1 VLLWLGF
8 FMSFIVEGFE
18 KAVESSCIVVEEAK
32 RLLMG
37 VVVPEKISRTVVEKF
52 FRKALRT
59 GVWRFLRAEQKALI
73 LALRVWGREVR
84 SGRLLEIVRGIF
96 LEIEL
101 STLRGKALLYG
112 IAIAIKSG
120 SEALK
125 NLFKNIGYILATGI
139 MYLNN
144 PPMLRVYG

>member
-1 VLLWLGF
+1 
-8 FMSFIVEGFE
+8 MSFIVEDFE
-18 KAVESSCIVVEEAK
+18 KAVENSSTVVEDAK
-32 RLLMG
+32 KMLLNF
-37 VVVPEKISRTVVEKF
+37 VIPDRISRAVVEKF
-52 FRKALRT
+52 FRKALRV
-59 GVWRFLRAEQKALI
+59 GVWRYLKTEQRALI
-73 LALRVWGREVR
+73 LALRIWGREVR
-84 SGRLLEIVRGIF
+84 SRKLLEIVRGMF

-101 STLRGKALLYG
+101 STLKGKALLYG
-112 IAIAIKSG
+112 IAIAIKNG

>member
-1 VLLWLGF
+1 
-8 FMSFIVEGFE
+8 
-18 KAVESSCIVVEEAK
+18 
-32 RLLMG
+32 
-37 VVVPEKISRTVVEKF
+37 
-52 FRKALRT
+52 
-59 GVWRFLRAEQKALI
+59 LRAEQKALI
-73 LALRVWGREVR
+73 LALRLWGERL
-84 SGRLLEIVRGIF
+84 GPGGLLEIVRGIF

-112 IAIAIKSG
+112 IAIAIKRG

-144 PPMLRVYG
+144 PPMFRVYG